1 MNTTKLKVK
10 AILFD
15 LDGTIVDSRDAY
27 LEAAK
32 TAFQAMGLEPPTMQT
47 ALQIPKRL
55 EQNLPID
62 DLTHT
67 DTTHFLGVYL
77 KTFYAITAVKAK
89 PIPNIHATLENL
101 RQKAKLVLITMR
113 NVPKATVAKE
123 LQQFGLAQYFTYILT
138 AQDTHKPKPSPEALI
153 KALKV
158 IDVQICDCLIVGDSV
173 IDINA
178 GKAAG
183 AKTIAVLSGLYTKQ
197 ELAKL
202 NPDLIL
208 ENATHL
214 PNCIN

>member
-1 MNTTKLKVK
+1 MKATKLKVK

-32 TAFQAMGLEPPTMQT
+32 TAFHAMGLEPPTMQT
-47 ALQIPKRL
+47 TLQIPKRL
-55 EQNLPID
+55 EQNLSID

-67 DTTHFLGVYL
+67 NTARFLDVYL
-77 KTFYAITAVKAK
+77 KTFYAITELKAK
-89 PIPNIHATLENL
+89 PIPNIRTALENL
-101 RQKAKLVLITMR
+101 QQKAKLVLITMR
-113 NVPKATVAKE
+113 NVPKVSVAKE
-123 LQQFGLAQYFTYILT
+123 LQQFGLAQYFTCILT

-173 IDINA
+173 IDITA

-183 AKTIAVLSGLYTKQ
+183 AKTIAVLSGLYTEQ
-197 ELAKL
+197 ELAKF

-208 ENATHL
+208 KNAAQL

>member
-1 MNTTKLKVK
+1 MKATKLKVK

-32 TAFQAMGLEPPTMQT
+32 TAFHAMGLEPPTMQT
-47 ALQIPKRL
+47 TLQIPKRL
-55 EQNLPID
+55 EQNLSID

-67 DTTHFLGVYL
+67 NTARFLDVYL
-77 KTFYAITAVKAK
+77 KTFYAITELKAK
-89 PIPNIHATLENL
+89 PIPNIRTALENL
-101 RQKAKLVLITMR
+101 QQKAQLVLITMR
-113 NVPKATVAKE
+113 NVPKVSVAKE
-123 LQQFGLAQYFTYILT
+123 LQQFGLARYFTYILT

-173 IDINA
+173 IDITA

-183 AKTIAVLSGLYTKQ
+183 AKTIAVLSGLYTEQ
-197 ELAKL
+197 ELAKF

-208 ENATHL
+208 KNAAQL